1 MSVREYIGARYVPL
15 FADPIDWDSTK
26 TYEPL
31 TIVYNQGNSYTS
43 RQYVPAGIDISND
56 TYWAKTGNYNA
67 QIEQYRSEV
76 ATVDDRITTNET
88 AITTETT
95 RAKEAEK
102 VNADAIANE
111 VTRAKEAEQTNA
123 DAIATNADAIAIE
136 TTRAK
141 EAEQTNADAIANEV
155 TRAKEAEQTN
165 ADTIKN
171 LVFTNPLYGV
181 CHIPKTNIWKYL
193 CTYDFSSIGT
203 MGNMPSRNDSYDY
216 SDASNLFELNGILYY
231 PQQDHNDIYVTRDGE
246 TWESGYGLNFPSP
259 IGTGY
264 KQYAPMLFKDRDN
277 NIKLAMARQYNS
289 EKLTNV
295 FGHDIFN
302 FRIDVFDCTVD
313 SSGKINISN
322 EYVTVLSNGTHI
334 DPYIVYTEAYGYIM
348 ACKDEHTC
356 QIELYSGNSLT
367 NLNLVGTLPYIGCEA
382 PKFYTDGNYIA
393 LITQAYFLHT
403 GSPEAIGHYVGA
415 NYWNFYLSTH
425 ISLDPFSYD
434 GMSVISCPSSY
445 RHIAFIMNSEVL
457 SKYARKHG
465 IVPYASSTADKI
477 IKLPITGTDIYP
489 AALPMKTAYIVLSD
503 KQETITIHKAT
514 CGIKSPY
521 ITHIIG
527 LTNQHPTI
535 TTENGAYTH
544 EIKDGEVIPI
554 YIHDDGRIF
563 FK

>member
-31 TIVYNQGNSYTS
+31 TVVYNQGNSYTS

-76 ATVDDRITTNET
+76 ATFDDRITTNENRITTNET

-95 RAKEAEK
+95 RAKEAEQTNTTAIANEVTRATAAEK

-111 VTRAKEAEQTNA
+111 VTRAT
-123 DAIATNADAIAIE
+123 
-136 TTRAK
+136 
-141 EAEQTNADAIANEV
+141 
-155 TRAKEAEQTN
+155 EAEQTN

-171 LVFTNPLYGV
+171 LGFTNPLYGV
-181 CHIPKTNIWKYL
+181 CRIPKSTIWKYV
-193 CTYDFSSIGT
+193 CTYDFRSIGT
-203 MGNMPSRNDSYDY
+203 MGNMPSRGSSYDY
-216 SDASNLFELNGILYY
+216 SDASNLFELDGILYY
-231 PQQDHNDIYVTRDGE
+231 PQQDHNDIYATRDGE
-246 TWESGYGLNFPSP
+246 TWESGYGLNFPRP
-259 IGTGY
+259 LGTGY

-289 EKLTNV
+289 EKITNV
-295 FGHDIFN
+295 LSNDTIN

-322 EYVTVLSNGTHI
+322 EYVTVLSKGTHI

-348 ACKDEHTC
+348 ACKDENTC
-356 QIELYSGNSLT
+356 QIELYNGNSLT
-367 NLNLVGTLPYIGCEA
+367 NLNLVGKLPYIGCEA
-382 PKFYTDGNYIA
+382 PKFYTDGNYIS
-393 LITQAYFLHT
+393 LITQAYYLHT
-403 GSPEAIGHYVGA
+403 GSPETAMGSYVGN

-425 ISLDPFSYD
+425 ISLNPFSYD

-465 IVPYASSTADKI
+465 VVPYASSIDNKI
-477 IKLPITGTDIYP
+477 IKLVINNETDIYP
-489 AALPMKTAYIVLSD
+489 AALPMKTVIYVMGD
-503 KQETITIHKAT
+503 KRTITIHKAT
-514 CGIKSPY
+514 VGIQSPY
-521 ITHIIG
+521 ITYIAVF
-527 LTNQHPTI
+527 TNHEPTI

-544 EIKDGEVIPI
+544 VLKDGEIIPI

-563 FK
+563 FS

>member
-31 TIVYNQGNSYTS
+31 TVVYNQGNSYTS

-76 ATVDDRITTNET
+76 ATFDDRITTNET

-95 RAKEAEK
+95 RAKEAEQTNADAIANEVTRATAAEK

-111 VTRAKEAEQTNA
+111 VTRATAAE
-123 DAIATNADAIAIE
+123 
-136 TTRAK
+136 K
-141 EAEQTNADAIANEV
+141 VNADAIANEV

-181 CHIPKTNIWKYL
+181 CHIPKTNIWKYV
-193 CTYDFSSIGT
+193 CTSDFNSFGT
-203 MGNMPSRNDSYDY
+203 MGNLPSRNDSYDY

-231 PQQDHNDIYVTRDGE
+231 PQQDHKDIYATRDGE

-259 IGTGY
+259 IGTDY
-264 KQYAPMLFKDRDN
+264 KQWAPMLFKDRDN

-289 EKLTNV
+289 EKITTVLGVDT
-295 FGHDIFN
+295 IN

-322 EYVTVLSNGTHI
+322 EYVTVLSKGTHI

-367 NLNLVGTLPYIGCEA
+367 NLNLVGTLPYVGCEA
-382 PKFYTDGNYIA
+382 PKFYTDGNYIS
-393 LITQAYFLHT
+393 LITQAYYLHT
-403 GSPEAIGHYVGA
+403 GSPETAGGSYVGN

-425 ISLDPFSYD
+425 ITLNPFSYD
-434 GMSVISCPSSY
+434 GMSAISCPSSY
-445 RHIAFIMNSEVL
+445 RHVALIMNSEVL

-465 IVPYASSTADKI
+465 IVPYASSIENKI
-477 IKLPITGTDIYP
+477 IKLVIHNESDIYP
-489 AALPMKTAYIVLSD
+489 AALPMKTVFCIMSD
-503 KQETITIHKAT
+503 TNRTITIHKAT
-514 CGIKSPY
+514 CGIQSPY
-521 ITHIIG
+521 IFYIIG
-527 LTNQHPTI
+527 FTNHEPTI
-535 TTENGAYTH
+535 TTENGAYKH
-544 EIKDGEVIPI
+544 VIKDGEVIPI
-554 YIHDDGRIF
+554 YVHDDGRIF
-563 FK
+563 FIIIWN